1 MDFASPLLLL
11 LISPVALAG
20 WYAIRRGISR
30 YLIISRVIILSLL
43 IVALASPFTLGTT
56 TIKDDAPRVTVI
68 TDQTM
73 SMDLFD
79 KDAGKKVFEALRTK
93 TPTTQRQF
101 AGISSPI
108 GDEVIQAADNNN
120 LVLVS
125 DGNNN
130 YGKDLFDA
138 ISFVSRTGTR
148 VFAVQQKPLH
158 NDASVEIDSPKNLIM
173 GNENVFNIVVR
184 QAGDTTSYR
193 LDVEINGNPVGSET
207 ITQTERM
214 KIIPVSYTFNSLGAH
229 RVKAAITPG
238 SEDRFDINNEFYKS
252 VFVVPKPK
260 VLVVM
265 DESLLTVTSES
276 ELPPL
281 HQIINRMYDATTS
294 GALPDDLKPYK
305 AVIIDNK
312 HASQL
317 GVENLKTFVSNSGG
331 LVVVGG
337 EASYDRGNYNNSP
350 VEAILPIIS
359 RAAEYQGGRSVV
371 IVIDASSS
379 TLSEVRTGDAITR
392 KDIQNEEQLKEL
404 CPSISYSSLRN
415 YKEDQIVCW
424 TTQTTVIGLIDANAM
439 SIVNYIDRGSSV
451 GVIAFGSTK
460 EEKPLVPMGS
470 ERNRKILE
478 DFITQIGPKGDVSTS
493 IDLGLKAAE
502 EMLKT
507 ASGSKLIIIL
517 SDGQIP
523 RDENTLKIAKSL
535 KDQGIEFVIAQ
546 ISTRSKLSP
555 EDKKSEIWASYDEL
569 AKFLDTEV
577 VVYGT
582 EERVCSI
589 QNCLSG
595 DKRSDI
601 MPTPT
606 PTPEIS
612 HEYPIAVVDTN
623 HFITKYTNITALI
636 TGYNDVT
643 PKLGSDSLVATAPQG
658 KPILTTWGFGLGRV
672 ASFTTDNGAQ
682 WSGGD
687 SGVYRGDNSRLIS
700 SMINWAIGDPR
711 PRGDVVVQAE
721 DIWAGTPGKVVITS
735 STLPVVNLD
744 GTQLDLSRTG
754 PSTYETSISPEK
766 GGFHDLS
773 GYGIAVNY
781 PLEYREVGSNEKLKS
796 VIESNGGRVYSEDEV
811 EGLMLLDIKEK
822 AVRTVEEPKSEKE
835 PFLLAALALFLV
847 EVIIRRMK
855 DYRKDRPQ
863 IEDNPPRAAPVVE
876 AEAAE

>member
-11 LISPVALAG
+11 LISPVVLAG
-20 WYAIRRGISR
+20 WFSIRRGVSK
-30 YLIISRVIILSLL
+30 YLIISRVVILSLL
-43 IVALASPFTLGTT
+43 IVALASPYTLGTN
-56 TIKDDAPRVTVI
+56 TIKDDLPRITVI

-79 KDAGKKVFEALRTK
+79 KDTGKKVFEALRTK
-93 TPTTQRQF
+93 TSTTQRQF

-138 ISFVSRTGTR
+138 ISLVSRTGTR

-158 NDASVEIDSPKNLIM
+158 NDASVEIESPKNLIM
-173 GNENVFNIVVR
+173 GNPNEFNIVVR

-193 LDVEINGNPVGSET
+193 LDVEIDGKTEDSEI
-207 ITQTERM
+207 ITQTERN
-214 KIIPVSYTFNSLGAH
+214 KEFRISYTFNSLGTH
-229 RVKAAITPG
+229 GVKATITPS

-265 DESLLTVTSES
+265 DESLLSVTRES

-281 HQIINRMYDATTS
+281 HQIINRMYDAKTAST
-294 GALPDDLKPYK
+294 LPDDLMPYK

-312 HASQL
+312 GAAQL
-317 GVENLKTFVSNSGG
+317 GVENLKTFVSNGGG

-350 VEAILPIIS
+350 GEAILPVIS
-359 RAAEYQGGRSVV
+359 RAGEYRGGNSIV
-371 IVIDASSS
+371 IVIDTSGS
-379 TLSEVRTGDAITR
+379 TNAGSGPDALSAYPEI
-392 KDIQNEEQLKEL
+392 N
-404 CPSISYSSLRN
+404 
-415 YKEDQIVCW
+415 
-424 TTQTTVIGLIDANAM
+424 ANARH
-439 SIVNYIDRGSSV
+439 IVDKIEPGGNIGA
-451 GVIAFGSTK
+451 IAFGGKIGRIDIRLVSSSADKDKLKGEIEKFYPGDDNNPTNLGEALNEAKKMLDSVSGTK
-460 EEKPLVPMGS
+460 
-470 ERNRKILE
+470 
-478 DFITQIGPKGDVSTS
+478 S
-493 IDLGLKAAE
+493 I
-502 EMLKT
+502 
-507 ASGSKLIIIL
+507 IVL
-517 SDGQIP
+517 SDGLINPNEGFAQAGEIVKQNIQIRFVQVTP
-523 RDENTLKIAKSL
+523 SIGQAPQPNDEYERLAESIGTKVEVLIKDQRLKI
-535 KDQGIEFVIAQ
+535 
-546 ISTRSKLSP
+546 T
-555 EDKKSEIWASYDEL
+555 
-569 AKFLDTEV
+569 
-577 VVYGT
+577 T
-582 EERVCSI
+582 EEPSTT
-589 QNCLSG
+589 SA
-595 DKRSDI
+595 
-601 MPTPT
+601 PTPT
-606 PTPEIS
+606 PTPSI
-612 HEYPIAVVDTN
+612 HEYPLAAVDAS
-623 HFITKYTNITALI
+623 HFITRYANISAVV
-636 TGYNDVT
+636 TGYNDVM
-643 PKLGSDSLVATAPQG
+643 PKLGSSLLVATMRG

-682 WSGGD
+682 WSGGE

-711 PRGDVVVQAE
+711 PTGNVVVQAE
-721 DIWAGTPGKVVITS
+721 DIWAGTPGKVIITS
-735 STLPVVNLD
+735 TASGTLPAVKLD

-766 GGFHDLS
+766 TGFHDLS

-781 PLEYREVGSNEKLKS
+781 PLEYREVGFNNEKFKS
-796 VIESNGGRVYSEDEV
+796 AIESNGGRVYNEDEV

-822 AVRTVEEPKSEKE
+822 SVRTVEEPKSEKE
-835 PFLLAALALFLV
+835 PFLLAALALFLI

-855 DYRKDRPQ
+855 DYSKDRPQ
-863 IEDNPPRAAPVVE
+863 IEDNLPRAAPAVE